1 MARRASVVDSARGWI
16 LRTPPALPGVRALLT
31 PVAAHTFEELRISVS
46 FWNARDFWHSIV
58 LVPNIG
64 SFELEHGVQGK
75 RWPYNHKNFALVQR
89 ARKIHW
95 GRHAGFFDLFVPLF
109 DSSGFRG
116 VFVAGPVSKSRPNA
130 PEILERWYALSGTHG
145 RLGDASFL
153 QYVIATL
160 STLTLE
166 GALWAAFE
174 RLIVCFASLVGEGE
188 SPDRL
193 AEEADVL
200 RRKLLEARFEEHMWA
215 AARSMLN
222 ERTTQSWATP
232 DQARPLWE
240 LGLKR
245 VPEDVLVGLLGA
257 GPQEDHALDAFL
269 RRHDFQRACAGLAR
283 KMGGAIAGQVGNQGV
298 VFLTDDSGSE
308 SRARARL
315 TELATRAGALAR
327 RFGFK
332 LHAGIGQPKREDPL
346 AARYLAAFGAAEMA
360 LSREASIVYGER
372 RSEHSAKHLRKLR
385 QQLAESVVD
394 RRTLSSRFEHY
405 AQTVLEH
412 CGYQLEPVRAKLEAG
427 LESLS
432 QPLLATGALDER
444 SFDELWS
451 AIERSVAE
459 EGTVTALV
467 ARYRQLVSDIERAM
481 QSPTRARHER
491 NVERAL
497 RFMRE
502 HLGEPLTLP
511 QVARA
516 AGFAPDYF
524 SKLFKQSE
532 SITFERYL
540 LRLRLERA
548 KQILV
553 GTSLNVE
560 GVSRMCGFKNRMYFH
575 RAFKSRVGITP
586 VEFRERGVFRG
597 VG

>member
-1 MARRASVVDSARGWI
+1 MARRSSVADSARSWI
-16 LRTPPALPGVRALLT
+16 LRTPPALPGIRALLT
-31 PVAAHTFEELRISVS
+31 PVAAHAFEQLRVSVS

-58 LVPNIG
+58 LVPG
-64 SFELEHGVQGK
+64 MVGFEIEHGVTGK
-75 RWPYNHKNFALVQR
+75 RWPYNHKSFAQVQR
-89 ARKIHW
+89 TGRPVW
-95 GRHAGFFDLFVPLF
+95 GRHAGFHDLFVPLQ

-116 VFVAGPVSKSRPNA
+116 VFVAGPVAKSRPTG
-130 PEILERWYALSGTHG
+130 PEILERWYAISGSHG
-145 RLGDASFL
+145 RLGDPSFL
-153 QYVIATL
+153 QYVLATL

-166 GALWAAFE
+166 GSLWASFE
-174 RLIVCFASLVGEGE
+174 RLLTCFASLVGDGG
-188 SPDRL
+188 SSDRL
-193 AEEADVL
+193 AKEADDL
-200 RRKLLEARFEEHMWA
+200 RKKLLEARFEEDMWA

-222 ERTTQSWATP
+222 ERTTQIWATP

-240 LGLKR
+240 LGLER
-245 VPEDVLVGLLGA
+245 VPEQVLVGLVTSNA
-257 GPQEDHALDAFL
+257 KNEDPLDALL

-283 KMGGAIAGQVGNQGV
+283 KTGGAIAGQVGDHGV
-298 VFLTDDSGSE
+298 VFLTDATGSE
-308 SRARARL
+308 ARVRSRL
-315 TELATRAGALAR
+315 TELATRATALAR

-332 LHAGIGQPKREDPL
+332 LHAGIGQTKREDPL

-360 LSREASIVYGER
+360 LSRGAPILYGER
-372 RSEHSAKHLRKLR
+372 RPEHSAKHLRKLR
-385 QQLAESVVD
+385 QQLAESVGD
-394 RRTLSSRFEHY
+394 RSTLSSRFEHY
-405 AQTVLEH
+405 AQTVIEH

-427 LESLS
+427 LERLS
-432 QPLLATGALDER
+432 EPLLATGALDEKT
-444 SFDELWS
+444 FDELWS

-481 QSPTRARHER
+481 QNPTGARHER

-532 SITFERYL
+532 SVTFERYL
-540 LRLRLERA
+540 QRLRLDRA
-548 KQILV
+548 KQMLV

-560 GVSRMCGFKNRMYFH
+560 GVSRLCGFKNRMYFH
-575 RAFKSRVGITP
+575 RAFKNAAGMTP

-597 VG
+597 V